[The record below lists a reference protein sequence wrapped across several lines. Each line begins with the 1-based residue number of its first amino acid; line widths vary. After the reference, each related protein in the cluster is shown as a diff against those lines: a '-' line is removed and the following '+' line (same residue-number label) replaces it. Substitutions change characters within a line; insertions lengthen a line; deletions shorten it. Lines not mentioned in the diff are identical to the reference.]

1 MSSTA
6 SAARVRPHTVP
17 NDLEPFW
24 MPFTPNRQFKSDPR
38 MLVGPMGAVFV
49 RGSIYDAFMRGP
61 GDRIE
66 LFHGYTYS
74 GCLCRRAGDAGYLS
88 GRGAVFPQRRAR
100 AVLGG
105 RVARRVKRLPACHR
119 QPQSRSDGGDR
130 T

>member
-1 MSSTA
+1 MAMSSTA

-49 RGSIYDAFMRGP
+49 RDSIYDAFMRGP

-66 LFHGYTYS
+66 LFHG
-74 GCLCRRAGDAGYLS
+74 LYL
-88 GRGAVFPQRRAR
+88 F
-100 AVLGG
+100 
-105 RVARRVKRLPACHR
+105 RLPVPPGWRRGIPIRTRSCFPAAPR
-119 QPQSRSDGGDR
+119 SRR
-130 T
+130 I